1 MTITD
6 AATRRGG
13 GRTRIFLAVSLA
25 LNLFLG
31 GMMIAWHMRPPPP
44 PPSGPWFE
52 RMIQRMSADLPPA
65 DRDILQASYRAR
77 KGELDRMDKDV
88 QAARERVGAAMRA
101 QPYDPAALE
110 QAMAAARDVREPVVE
125 TVEQAV
131 AEAARKMSP
140 EGRQKLSDW
149 RKGR

>member
-1 MTITD
+1 MT
-6 AATRRGG
+6 AAVRPG
-13 GRTRIFLAVSLA
+13 GRVRVFLAVSVA
-25 LNLFLG
+25 LNLFLA

-44 PPSGPWFE
+44 PPPGPWFE

-65 DRDILQASYRAR
+65 DRAILQSSYEAR
-77 KGELDRMDKDV
+77 RQELDRMDKEV
-88 QAARERVGAAMRA
+88 QAAREKVSAAMRA

-110 QAMAAARDVREPVVE
+110 AAMAAARDVREPVIE

-131 AEAARKMSP
+131 AEAATKMSP
-140 EGRQKLSDW
+140 EGRAKLADW

>member
-1 MTITD
+1 MTTT
-6 AATRRGG
+6 AVARRG

-44 PPSGPWFE
+44 PPPGPWFE
-52 RMIQRMSADLPPA
+52 RMIQRMSGDLSPA
-65 DRDILQASYRAR
+65 DREVLQASYQAR
-77 KGELDRMDKDV
+77 RPDLERMDKDV
-88 QAARERVGAAMRA
+88 VAAREQVGAAMRA
-101 QPYDPAALE
+101 EPFDPAALE
-110 QAMAAARDVREPVVE
+110 QAMAQARDAREPVVE

-131 AEAARKMSP
+131 AEAAAKMSP
-140 EGRQKLSDW
+140 EGRKKLSDW

>member
-1 MTITD
+1 MTTT
-6 AATRRGG
+6 AVARPGS
-13 GRTRIFLAVSLA
+13 RTRIFLAISLA
-25 LNLFLG
+25 LNLFLA

-44 PPSGPWFE
+44 PPQGPWFE
-52 RMIQRMSADLPPA
+52 RMIQRMSTDLPSA
-65 DRDILQASYRAR
+65 DRDLLQASYQAR

-88 QAARERVGAAMRA
+88 QAARERVAAAMRA

-110 QAMAAARDVREPVVE
+110 QAMAEARDVREPVVE

-131 AEAARKMSP
+131 AEAAAKMSP
-140 EGRQKLSDW
+140 EGRMKLSDW

>member
-1 MTITD
+1 MT
-6 AATRRGG
+6 AAVRPG
-13 GRTRIFLAVSLA
+13 GRIRIFLAVSVA
-25 LNLFLG
+25 LNLFLA

-44 PPSGPWFE
+44 PPPGPWFE

-65 DRDILQASYRAR
+65 DQAILRSSYEAR
-77 KGELDRMDKDV
+77 RQELDRMDKEV
-88 QAARERVGAAMRA
+88 QAAREKVSAAMRA

-110 QAMAAARDVREPVVE
+110 AAMAAARDVREPVIE

-131 AEAARKMSP
+131 AEAAAKMSP
-140 EGRQKLSDW
+140 EGRTKLADW

>member
-1 MTITD
+1 MTTT
-6 AATRRGG
+6 AVARPG
-13 GRTRIFLAVSLA
+13 GRTRVFLALSLA
-25 LNLFLG
+25 LNLFLA

-44 PPSGPWFE
+44 PPPGPWFE
-52 RMIQRMSADLPPA
+52 RMIQRMSTDLPQA
-65 DRDILQASYRAR
+65 DRDILQTAYQAR

-88 QAARERVGAAMRA
+88 QTARERVGAAMRA

-110 QAMAAARDVREPVVE
+110 QAMAEARDAREPVVE

-131 AEAARKMSP
+131 AEAAAKMSP
-140 EGRQKLSDW
+140 EGRMKLADW

>member
-1 MTITD
+1 MTTT
-6 AATRRGG
+6 AVARPRN
-13 GRTRIFLAVSLA
+13 RAKIFLVLSLA

-44 PPSGPWFE
+44 RPPGPWFE
-52 RMIQRMSADLPPA
+52 RMIQGMSSELPTA
-65 DRDILQASYRAR
+65 DRELLQASYQAR
-77 KGELDRMDKDV
+77 KPELERMDKDV

-110 QAMAAARDVREPVVE
+110 QAMANARDAREPVVE

-131 AEAARKMSP
+131 AEAAARMSP
-140 EGRQKLSDW
+140 EGRMKLADW